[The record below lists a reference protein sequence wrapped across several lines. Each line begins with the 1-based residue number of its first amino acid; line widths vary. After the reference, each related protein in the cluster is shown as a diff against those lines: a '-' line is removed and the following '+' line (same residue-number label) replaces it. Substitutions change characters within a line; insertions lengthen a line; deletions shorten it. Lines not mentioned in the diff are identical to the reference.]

1 MKDLMSNMPES
12 VGPDV
17 VRKPSDAGLDKSAV
31 SAARDESAMK
41 PMCPHCGSLMSFS
54 GIKSRSSVVLPELR
68 TFCCEP
74 CRCVFSDALAPTGTA
89 SRAMLLDLQANVHLG
104 AMH

>member
-1 MKDLMSNMPES
+1 MPES

-17 VRKPSDAGLDKSAV
+17 VREPSDAGLDQSAV
-31 SAARDESAMK
+31 CAAHDESAMK
-41 PMCPHCGSLMSFS
+41 PMCPTCGSLMSFS
-54 GIKSRSSVVLPELR
+54 GIKSRSGTNPELR

-74 CRCVFSDALAPTGTA
+74 CRCVFSDALTPTGTA
-89 SRAMLLDLQANVHLG
+89 SRAMLLDLQANVNFG

>member
-1 MKDLMSNMPES
+1 MKVLSSSVPETT
-12 VGPDV
+12 GPDV
-17 VRKPSDAGLDKSAV
+17 ERKPRAVGQQQSTTRTESD
-31 SAARDESAMK
+31 MK

-54 GIKSRSSVVLPELR
+54 GIKSRSGTPSDLR

-74 CRCVFSDALAPTGTA
+74 CRCVFSDALTPTGTA
-89 SRAMLLDLQANVHLG
+89 ARAMLLDLQANVQLG

>member
-1 MKDLMSNMPES
+1 MKVLSSDLPETA
-12 VGPDV
+12 GPDI
-17 VRKPSDAGLDKSAV
+17 VRKPCAFDQHQSVSRIESD
-31 SAARDESAMK
+31 MK

-54 GIKSRSSVVLPELR
+54 GIKSRSGTPSDLR

-74 CRCVFSDALAPTGTA
+74 CRCVFSDALTPTGTA
-89 SRAMLLDLQANVHLG
+89 ARAMLLDLQANVQLG

>member
-1 MKDLMSNMPES
+1 MSNVPES
-12 VGPDV
+12 AGPDV
-17 VRKPSDAGLDKSAV
+17 VRKPLDAGPDQNAV
-31 SAARDESAMK
+31 CPAPDENAMK

-54 GIKSRSSVVLPELR
+54 GIKSRSSGALSELR

-74 CRCVFSDALAPTGTA
+74 CHCVFSDALAPSGTA
-89 SRAMLLDLQANVHLG
+89 ARAMLLDLQANVHIG

>member
-1 MKDLMSNMPES
+1 MKALMSNMPES
-12 VGPDV
+12 AGPDI
-17 VRKPSDAGLDKSAV
+17 VRKPVNAGLDQSAA

-41 PMCPHCGSLMSFS
+41 PMCPQCGSLMSFS
-54 GIKSRSSVVLPELR
+54 SMKSRSGAHPEFR

-89 SRAMLLDLQANVHLG
+89 ARAMLLDLQANVQFG
-104 AMH
+104 ARH

>member
-1 MKDLMSNMPES
+1 MSNVPES
-12 VGPDV
+12 AGPDM
-17 VRKPSDAGLDKSAV
+17 VRKPSDAGLDQSAV
-31 SAARDESAMK
+31 CAAPDENAMK

-54 GIKSRSSVVLPELR
+54 GIKSRSSRALPELR

-74 CRCVFSDALAPTGTA
+74 CHCVFSDALTPTGTA
-89 SRAMLLDLQANVHLG
+89 ARAMLLDLQANVHLG

>member
-1 MKDLMSNMPES
+1 MKVLRSNLPETT
-12 VGPDV
+12 GPDV
-17 VRKPSDAGLDKSAV
+17 TPEPFVFGPHQSASRIESD
-31 SAARDESAMK
+31 MK

-54 GIKSRSSVVLPELR
+54 GIKSRLGTPSELR

-74 CRCVFSDALAPTGTA
+74 CHCVFSDALTPTGTA
-89 SRAMLLDLQANVHLG
+89 ARAMLLDLQANVQIG

>member
-1 MKDLMSNMPES
+1 MKALSSILPETTGS
-12 VGPDV
+12 DV
-17 VRKPSDAGLDKSAV
+17 ERKPRASDQHQ
-31 SAARDESAMK
+31 SAARIESDMK

-54 GIKSRSSVVLPELR
+54 GIKSRSGTPSELR

-74 CRCVFSDALAPTGTA
+74 CHCVFSDALTPTGTA
-89 SRAMLLDLQANVHLG
+89 ARAMLLDLQANVQLG